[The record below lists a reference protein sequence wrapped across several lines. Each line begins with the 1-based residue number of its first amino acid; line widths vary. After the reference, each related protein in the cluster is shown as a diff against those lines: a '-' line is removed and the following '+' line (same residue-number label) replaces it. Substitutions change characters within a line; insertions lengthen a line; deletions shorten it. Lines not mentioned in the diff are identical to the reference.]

1 MYLKRASAYGTIA
14 AKRLSYRGGMSFFS
28 PLAGQPKKMTHC
40 AMSHGTIAAR
50 RLSDRGGMSFFSP
63 LAGQP
68 KKMTPCI
75 MTAQRHDTIAAA
87 AKAARG
93 RERTAG
99 EGWL

>member
-14 AKRLSYRGGMSFFS
+14 AKRLSRRGGMSFFS

-40 AMSHGTIAAR
+40 AMTAQRHGTIA
-50 RLSDRGGMSFFSP
+50 
-63 LAGQP
+63 
-68 KKMTPCI
+68 
-75 MTAQRHDTIAAA
+75 AAA

-93 RERTAG
+93 RERAAG

>member
-1 MYLKRASAYGTIA
+1 MYLKRASAYGTIAAKRLSRRGGMSFFSPLAGQPKKMTYCIMTAQRHDTIA

-40 AMSHGTIAAR
+40 AMSHGTIAA
-50 RLSDRGGMSFFSP
+50 
-63 LAGQP
+63 
-68 KKMTPCI
+68 
-75 MTAQRHDTIAAA
+75 A

>member
-14 AKRLSYRGGMSFFS
+14 AKRLSRRGGMSFFS

-40 AMSHGTIAAR
+40 
-50 RLSDRGGMSFFSP
+50 
-63 LAGQP
+63 
-68 KKMTPCI
+68 I

-87 AKAARG
+87 AKAVRG